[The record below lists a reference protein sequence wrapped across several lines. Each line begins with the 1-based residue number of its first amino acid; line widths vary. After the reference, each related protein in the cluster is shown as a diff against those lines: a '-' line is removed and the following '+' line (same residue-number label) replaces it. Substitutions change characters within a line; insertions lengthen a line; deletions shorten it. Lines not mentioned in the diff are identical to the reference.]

1 MANEQQTLN
10 GVNVDAV
17 NELVKNVQAD
27 PELAKC
33 KFHIKNNWLTC
44 GQNQSKIEGFYG
56 AKQEITHET
65 PFTLTTDEP
74 PTLAGQDKGAN
85 PVDIFSTPSQP
96 A

>member
-56 AKQEITHET
+56 AK
-65 PFTLTTDEP
+65 
-74 PTLAGQDKGAN
+74 
-85 PVDIFSTPSQP
+85 
-96 A
+96 